1 MFKLFI
7 KFSTIGGNQNQCIQD
22 VLYISRRLLAP
33 SVIQV
38 TSTRNWFT
46 ISGTIKNIMS
56 ATTRINHKNINSI
69 QIKSFIF
76 HLFSLFKKG
85 EKSTHKN
92 NDNTSNTKILEI
104 LYKNQTR
111 INNQIT
117 VKTFFTKYLY
127 SRCCASFSL
136 IIDVVNDNKSILPK
150 KLKLQ
155 ILFYSSIIIS

>member
-1 MFKLFI
+1 M

-33 SVIQV
+33 SVTQV

-46 ISGTIKNIMS
+46 ISGTIKNIIS
-56 ATTRINHKNINSI
+56 ATTINNQVNINII

-76 HLFSLFKKG
+76 HLFSLFKNG
-85 EKSTHKN
+85 EKSTLKN
-92 NDNTSNTKILEI
+92 NDNTSNTKILDI

-111 INNQIT
+111 INSQIT
-117 VKTFFTKYLY
+117 VITFFIKYLY

-136 IIDVVNDNKSILPK
+136 IIDVVNDNESILPK
-150 KLKLQ
+150 NLKLQ